1 MHGIGKIF
9 KTKYGGLIFS
19 LLAGAAYYV
28 IILNFILK
36 HTTSYGGAL
45 LGFFFAPAII
55 AGAAL
60 IILTTIKQLE
70 ADEAF
75 KKINLFLYFHL
86 VLILLGIV
94 FLADMLIK

>member
-1 MHGIGKIF
+1 MHGIGRIF

-19 LLAGAAYYV
+19 LLAGLAYFI
-28 IILNFILK
+28 IILDFILK
-36 HTTSYGGAL
+36 HTSYGGAL

-60 IILTTIKQLE
+60 IIIKTVKRLE
-70 ADEAF
+70 ADEKF

-86 VLILLGIV
+86 ALIFLSIV
-94 FLADMLIK
+94 FLADILK